1 MNKSSLRPLALA
13 VLTGVVLLG
22 APVAYAQ
29 DSDAAPAAATAPMSK
44 QELKAQRK
52 AQRKEARLK
61 RNQELRTLEK
71 NGYRVSKDDHYPQS
85 LQRAEHKAAEQKAA
99 EQKAAAGA
107 SAPGQ

>member
-1 MNKSSLRPLALA
+1 MTKSSLAPLALA

-22 APVAYAQ
+22 APVAHAQ
-29 DSDAAPAAATAPMSK
+29 DSDAAPAAASVPMSK
-44 QELKAQRK
+44 QALKAQRK

-71 NGYRVSKDDHYPQS
+71 NGYRMNKDEHYPQS
-85 LQRAEHKAAEQKAA
+85 LQKAEHKAA

-107 SAPGQ
+107 SAAGQ

>member
-99 EQKAAAGA
+99 AGA